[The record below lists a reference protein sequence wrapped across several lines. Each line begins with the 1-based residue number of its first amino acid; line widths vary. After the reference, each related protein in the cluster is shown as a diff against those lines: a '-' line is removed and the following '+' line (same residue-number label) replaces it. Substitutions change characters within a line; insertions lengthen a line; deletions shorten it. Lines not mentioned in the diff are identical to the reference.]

1 MKSEEKTP
9 ESEEQN
15 EINNLIIEKDKKTYK
30 LVVSKIGKI
39 QSLAYTWRA
48 T

>member
-15 EINNLIIEKDKKTYK
+15 ITNNLIIEKDKKH
-30 LVVSKIGKI
+30 IN
-39 QSLAYTWRA
+39 
-48 T
+48 

>member
-15 EINNLIIEKDKKTYK
+15 ITNNLIIEKDKKTYK
-30 LVVSKIGKI
+30 LVVSKNWKRNYY
-39 QSLAYTWRA
+39 QM
-48 T
+48 